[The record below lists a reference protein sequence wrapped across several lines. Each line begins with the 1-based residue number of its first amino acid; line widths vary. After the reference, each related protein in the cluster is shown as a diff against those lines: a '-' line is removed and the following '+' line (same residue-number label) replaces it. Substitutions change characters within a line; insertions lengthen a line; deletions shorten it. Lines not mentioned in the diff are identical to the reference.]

1 VSQQLSVD
9 LGADAFLER
18 ISRGMPQLAISPDG
32 SMLAFVGERD
42 RVEGLYLRRFAQL
55 QALPLVTGPVSDP
68 FFSPD
73 GEWVGFFS
81 IADRKLKK
89 IPVAGGS
96 AVAICDIDTFILA
109 APRGAMMV
117 SSCSTRTRRRGR
129 PCCACQ
135 LPVASRS
142 PFPH

>member
-1 VSQQLSVD
+1 
-9 LGADAFLER
+9 
-18 ISRGMPQLAISPDG
+18 MPQLAISPDG

-89 IPVAGGS
+89 IPVAGG
-96 AVAICDIDTFILA
+96 D
-109 APRGAMMV
+109 
-117 SSCSTRTRRRGR
+117 RRGDLR
-129 PCCACQ
+129 HRHLLSSRRLMGRRWFHRVQPIRGGVDAIAAR
-135 LPVASRS
+135 ASCRWQAAS
-142 PFPH
+142 PFRH